1 VDFKQLG
8 LTKKLINLD
17 GILKMSNP
25 ERNNQ
30 SNPEYQGRKREVR
43 NDSCRPFVQI
53 DVELIHLLSNS
64 EFKMYAQIM
73 KRAGSVD
80 GRCWES
86 IEHMSIET
94 KMSVRNIKRTAK
106 SLLGK
111 NLVKKTKRPGTTDL
125 YTLTPPSEWVFST
138 DEPSK
143 EIAYFELPGIEDD
156 ESEGCQNGTT
166 GGAKMARQGCQN
178 GTTGGAKMARQGCQN
193 GTQIR
198 SPEIYKEELN
208 TTRNPEGA
216 RGYSCDSKSFEPENP
231 ETATDR
237 GQDIDLEPLRKAT
250 TYQNPEPETAMQDCP
265 EPDIDPLRKAQT
277 FRNSEQNLS
286 SPVETTQKSSTSN
299 SNLEETNIPPAAAKI
314 SRVEAASTLAK
325 VSEAITPKSSGLTAR
340 FSGGADPLGD
350 RFKISGS
357 WQSRKP
363 LLDQAIA
370 AYSQARHSSWGTA
383 PQSPSSILYM
393 SLDKIFRR
401 LVSDEVPNPE
411 EEFLLVI
418 ASATLWVS
426 SSDWHTTPG
435 FGNRNLSW
443 LIDSPDRVLKYADKW
458 RSKPQEEMVGT
469 AIKITQ
475 DSAEK
480 TYCGIDGKPTKRAW
494 ARMDWKDLSRR
505 AKAGE
510 EITQVEKDWANYY
523 FSEYDIYLEHEDI

>member
-25 ERNNQ
+25 ERNNR
-30 SNPEYQGRKREVR
+30 SNPNYQGRKREVR

-53 DVELIHLLSNS
+53 DAELVNLLTPH
-64 EFKMYAQIM
+64 EFKLYAQIM

-80 GRCWES
+80 GKCWES
-86 IEHMSIET
+86 IDHMAIET
-94 KMSVRNIKRTAK
+94 KMSAGTIKRTSR
-106 SLLGK
+106 SLLSK
-111 NLVKKTKRPGTTDL
+111 NLIKKTKRPGTTAL

-138 DEPSK
+138 DESK
-143 EIAYFELPGIEDD
+143 KVDLRELPNIDHTDPGVDHTD
-156 ESEGCQNGTT
+156 PGVDHTDPGVDHTDP
-166 GGAKMARQGCQN
+166 
-178 GTTGGAKMARQGCQN
+178 
-193 GTQIR
+193 QIR
-198 SPEIYKEELN
+198 SPELYKEELDPRN
-208 TTRNPEGA
+208 TNPEGA
-216 RGYSCDSKSFEPENP
+216 RGYLCDSKSFEPENP

-237 GQDIDLEPLRKAT
+237 GQDTDIEPLRKAT
-250 TYQNPEPETAMQDCP
+250 TYQNPEPETALQDCP
-265 EPDIDPLRKAQT
+265 SQPIGTQAQT

-286 SPVETTQKSSTSN
+286 SPAETTQKSSTSN

-314 SRVEAASTLAK
+314 SGVEAAF
-325 VSEAITPKSSGLTAR
+325 TPAEVPKPISPSSSGLTAR

-357 WQSRKP
+357 WKSRKP

-383 PQSPSSILYM
+383 PQSPSSVLYM

-435 FGNRNLSW
+435 FGNRNLPW
-443 LIDSPDRVLKYADKW
+443 LVDSPDRVLKYADKW

-480 TYCGIDGKPTKRAW
+480 TYCGLDGKPTKRAW

-523 FSEYDIYLEHEDI
+523 FPEYDIYLEHEDI